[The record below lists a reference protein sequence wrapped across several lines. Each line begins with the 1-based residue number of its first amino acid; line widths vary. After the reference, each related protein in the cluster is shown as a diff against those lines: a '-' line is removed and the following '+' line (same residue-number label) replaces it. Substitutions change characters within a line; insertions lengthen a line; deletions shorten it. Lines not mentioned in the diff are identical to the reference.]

1 MSIKKY
7 QVEEAMS
14 TNKPRNAFL
23 LLVLGILGSLLL
35 TGPSAVK
42 AGIFEASNEV
52 TYKEY
57 WVHHSQ
63 FTGGC
68 NDDGTPTS
76 PYGTFYLCLLYTS
89 RCV

>member
-52 TYKEY
+52 TYKAVSY
-57 WVHHSQ
+57 THLDVYKRQ
-63 FTGGC
+63 P
-68 NDDGTPTS
+68 PTRNRRPIAS
-76 PYGTFYLCLLYTS
+76 AKTWC
-89 RCV
+89 